1 MCVRPVKVKNRSND
15 ITKPFSLMVP
25 CNHCIACLKSKADG
39 FEYRSIKELE
49 WARSH
54 RGDGYFFTMTY
65 DDAHLPHAIS
75 FPSFINSNIHYSD
88 DYTEVYHTPATGI
101 DIPDLHVRHKIRHH
115 MRNGVKLFDI
125 LFNQSKYLGCK
136 KGDNIIK
143 WKYFSCHDKK
153 DIQNFHKRLRINLKR
168 AGYNVSVSYL
178 TVCEYGSDDVYIS
191 DSGELRKGTIR
202 PHYHGSYFLTPL
214 TELDIIPSYEEF
226 IKIAHQSWGKC
237 DPSQFLIARIDN
249 KVISACQ
256 YITKYIF
263 KQSTFQEFERR
274 ALSSTRSFVFYDEK
288 KGYIFQPCSRFKP
301 FFLCSKDFGAK
312 QFNLF
317 STAELIS
324 ICSRKFTIVNQNGKH
339 YSIPCPKYYIQ
350 KFLYQK
356 DYLETRSHHY
366 LEPIY
371 TSDFKI
377 VYKDKVKDI
386 HCFESRPTELFRPV
400 YECHKSKCIDD
411 LYLRLCTH
419 YKTYFSHN
427 KPFSEDFLQYALR
440 DFLLTRN
447 CHYHYEYDVYFPD
460 VPIDFYLVSLWY
472 PDNTQEMYFK
482 ICDFIDKYRER
493 ANDATKSKLEIIE
506 QKNKKRSAER
516 KQQFKTFKRL

>member
-1 MCVRPVKVKNRSND
+1 MCVCPVKVKNRSND

-39 FEYRSIKELE
+39 FEYRCIKELE

-54 RGDGYFFTMTY
+54 RGDAYFFTMTY
-65 DDAHLPHAIS
+65 DSAHLPFAIS
-75 FPSFINSNIHYSD
+75 IPSFINSNIHHSD
-88 DYTEVYHTPATGI
+88 DNINVYHTPTTGI
-101 DIPDLHVRHKIRHH
+101 DIPDIHIRQKIRSL
-115 MRNGVKLFDI
+115 MNKGVDLFDI
-125 LFNQSKYLGCK
+125 IFNQRYYFGVKE
-136 KGDNIIK
+136 NIIK
-143 WKYFSCHDKK
+143 YKTFACHDKK

-168 AGYNVSVSYL
+168 AGYNVSMSYL
-178 TVCEYGSDDVYIS
+178 TVCEYGSDDVYLS
-191 DSGELRKGTIR
+191 DSGQLRKGTIR
-202 PHYHGSYFLTPL
+202 PHYHGSYYLTPNS
-214 TELDIIPSYEEF
+214 DHDVIPSFEDF
-226 IKIAHQSWGKC
+226 IKIAHESWGKC

-274 ALSSTRSFVFYDEK
+274 AVSSTRSFVFHDEK

-301 FFLCSKDFGAK
+301 FFLCSNDFGAK
-312 QFNLF
+312 QFNLLT
-317 STAELIS
+317 TAEIIAL
-324 ICSRKFTIVNQNGKH
+324 CSRKFTILNQNGKH
-339 YSIPCPKYYIQ
+339 YEIPCPKYYIQ

-356 DYLETRSHHY
+356 HYVETRTHHY

-377 VYKDKVKDI
+377 VFKDTVKDI
-386 HCFESRPTELFRPV
+386 HCYESCPIEQFKPI
-400 YECHKSKCIDD
+400 YERHKSKCIDD

-419 YKTYFSHN
+419 YKTYHTYD
-427 KPFSEDFLQYALR
+427 KPFSEDFLHFALR
-440 DFLLTRN
+440 DFLLTR
-447 CHYHYEYDVYFPD
+447 HSFYHYEYDVFFPD

-482 ICDFIDKYRER
+482 ICDFIDKYREL

-506 QKNKKRSAER
+506 DKNKKRAAER